1 MKIRPSGWLEEEHEA
16 DDASPVAEAEE
27 APSELR
33 EDRGTAHASADGPYD
48 EETQVLGSGVHADS
62 DFPPITEQAWA
73 EDDADLPAGDPLFD
87 GEPDER
93 PINQDVP
100 SPPEEPDAHL
110 MSHSPHQDVEE
121 ELSSAA
127 MVARPDSSQ
136 PYEAFADAT
145 TPVHTAD
152 PDVVREGLLKI
163 IAVEG
168 PVLGE
173 RLKRVYVESSGLR
186 RMGHVMD
193 NILTSALE
201 AMVRRKLVIADDPLK
216 QRSADTKTYR
226 LPGQPVTVLRE
237 AGPREI
243 RMVPPRETAW
253 RMAGIAHDDPSLSRD
268 ALLRATLESYGG
280 KRLTE
285 LVRAHLNDVY
295 RLMQSLQRGE
305 SG

>member
-73 EDDADLPAGDPLFD
+73 EDEAGLPAGDPLFD

-93 PINQDVP
+93 PINQDV
-100 SPPEEPDAHL
+100 SSSPEEPDAHL

-121 ELSSAA
+121 KLSSAA
-127 MVARPDSSQ
+127 LAARPDSSQ

-243 RMVPPRETAW
+243 RMVPPREAAW

-285 LVRAHLNDVY
+285 LVRAHLNNVY
-295 RLMQSLQRGE
+295 HLMQSLQRGE